1 MRVEEAMA
9 SSKLSLPPKVILCPT
24 DFSPASYEAVEAAV
38 ALAQHFGSELCLAY
52 VVAPVP
58 YLADNPEYDFKVPE
72 FEQMLQ
78 SSSKEKLQSVAEEY
92 AGGKVPCQIVVANGR
107 AADEIVNVAANQKA
121 DLIVIATHGFTGWRH
136 MAFGSVAE
144 HVVRT
149 ALCPVLTI
157 RVGNSPASPHT

>member
-1 MRVEEAMA
+1 MSESR
-9 SSKLSLPPKVILCPT
+9 LTLPPKLILCPT
-24 DFSPASYEAVEAAV
+24 DFSPASYEAVRAAV
-38 ALAQHFGSELCLAY
+38 ELAEHFNSEVCLMY

-78 SSSKEKLQSVAEEY
+78 ASSKEKLESVADEY
-92 AGGKVPCQIVVANGR
+92 VGKKVASRIIVANGR
-107 AADEIVNVAANQKA
+107 AADEIVNVAVREKA

-149 ALCPVLTI
+149 APCPVLSV
-157 RVGNSPASPHT
+157 RVPEVAGKEKQG

>member
-1 MRVEEAMA
+1 MTPSRMT
-9 SSKLSLPPKVILCPT
+9 LPPKLILCPT
-24 DFSPASYEAVEAAV
+24 DFSPASYAAVEAAV
-38 ALAQHFGSELCLAY
+38 ELAQHFGAELCLTY
-52 VVAPVP
+52 VVPSVP

-72 FEQMLQ
+72 FEEMLRQ
-78 SSSKEKLQSVAEEY
+78 SSKEKLQSIADEYVA
-92 AGGKVPCQIVVANGR
+92 GKAPVRIVVCDGR
-107 AADEIVNVAANQKA
+107 AADEIVNVASAQKA

-157 RVGNSPASPHT
+157 RVPDTAEVEK